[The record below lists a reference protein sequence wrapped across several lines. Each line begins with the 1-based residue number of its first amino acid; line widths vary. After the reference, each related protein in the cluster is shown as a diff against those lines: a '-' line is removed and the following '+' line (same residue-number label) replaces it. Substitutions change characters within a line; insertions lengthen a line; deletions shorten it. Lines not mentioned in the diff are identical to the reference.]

1 MKKGII
7 AFSGEGLAINMDES
21 GENVNLSLEVKD
33 QFADGDEVSFLDIS
47 FVLICL

>member
-21 GENVNLSLEVKD
+21 SKNVNLSLEVKD
-33 QFADGDEVSFLDIS
+33 QFADGDEFLP
-47 FVLICL
+47 